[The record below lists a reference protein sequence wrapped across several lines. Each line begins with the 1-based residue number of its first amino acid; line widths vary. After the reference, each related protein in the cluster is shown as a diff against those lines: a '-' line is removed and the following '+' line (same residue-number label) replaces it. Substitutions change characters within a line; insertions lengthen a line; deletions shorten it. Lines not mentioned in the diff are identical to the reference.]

1 MVFDKPI
8 IIQKRDEI
16 TGKWEDYRILHARVN
31 NSGGS
36 EFLGGGSTQSQS
48 SKVFEVRYH
57 KDIEVIDDSRDLY
70 RIVYRDRNFNITGYD
85 DFQESHKTVKLLGV
99 SYG

>member
-36 EFLGGGSTQSQS
+36 EYLGGGSTQSQS

-57 KDIEVIDDSRDLY
+57 KDIDDSRDLY